1 MASNESCALAGAP
14 QPGTRPAPRF
24 SAPPREAERMQ
35 HPHSPAGRLRA
46 TETPWG
52 RAGRS
57 PCTQLR
63 AAGPSAPRAIDSS
76 PQLTQ
81 TRSSLICGSSD
92 KSPERRD
99 PRRGRGPR
107 FGGRDVRSSGVV
119 ASGHRRPPACRPR
132 VQKGKQ
138 EALCPAS
145 AHSARPPDARRPGP
159 RDRRPPPQDETSASG
174 TRPRPSGSLPVPT
187 VHPGIGS
194 KPAPGPPAHSPSG
207 CPSPCE
213 HQSLSPESPPPPP
226 HPEEQRSSWQ
236 WKVPPRRHAPCS
248 PHASCSRCPR
258 ERLAHSRSSTD
269 AHRTTHGSVPEGH
282 GSRNPAVTRPPSEKG
297 CA

>member
-1 MASNESCALAGAP
+1 
-14 QPGTRPAPRF
+14 
-24 SAPPREAERMQ
+24 MQ

-107 FGGRDVRSSGVV
+107 FGGRDVPSSGVV

-145 AHSARPPDARRPGP
+145 AHSVRQSLTPAAQDPATDAPRLRTRPLPREPGPGLPEASLFPPCTLGSGRSPRLDLQHTAPRDARAPVNTNPSLQNPLSRLPTP
-159 RDRRPPPQDETSASG
+159 RSIPLGDGKCLLGDTLPAHRRPSAHG
-174 TRPRPSGSLPVPT
+174 
-187 VHPGIGS
+187 
-194 KPAPGPPAHSPSG
+194 
-207 CPSPCE
+207 E
-213 HQSLSPESPPPPP
+213 PEG
-226 HPEEQRSSWQ
+226 
-236 WKVPPRRHAPCS
+236 A
-248 PHASCSRCPR
+248 
-258 ERLAHSRSSTD
+258 SSTQ
-269 AHRTTHGSVPEGH
+269 
-282 GSRNPAVTRPPSEKG
+282 
-297 CA
+297 